1 MDKIIDFELE
11 NKARKAKE
19 RIEEETGR
27 KVSEKGMELLRQKI
41 LKADE
46 MEQIR
51 SNRIEQRRKNLKKA
65 GIGAIA
71 LGGVVVGVAGNV
83 MKDYSIEENSNEP
96 PVKQETEVS
105 DETPKD
111 MVEEN
116 TIVQEIV
123 EQYNAKYPEMPIQEE
138 DVGILEYR
146 PNYLIKQTNEDKSI
160 TYIYDAKMTE
170 SGLKENQETV
180 YSKENNFLEK
190 DGYDT
195 EGIYTVVNKK
205 DNTILTTVANLDNYI
220 VEIEALSVFAPDN
233 QEYTKSDKQIHFN
246 LDGVDGA
253 NIYIDLKDKV
263 NKILEARNNEQKEE
277 KGYEIGD

>member
-19 RIEEETGR
+19 RIEEKTGR

-51 SNRIEQRRKNLKKA
+51 SNRMEQRRKNLKKA

-105 DETPKD
+105 EETPKD
-111 MVEEN
+111 MIEEN
-116 TIVQEIV
+116 IIVQEIV
-123 EQYNAKYPEMPIQEE
+123 EQYNVSYPETPIKEE
-138 DVGILEYR
+138 DIGILEYR
-146 PNYLIKQTNEDKSI
+146 PKYLIEQTNEDESI
-160 TYIYDAKMTE
+160 SYIYDAKMTE
-170 SGLKENQETV
+170 SGLKENQKTV
-180 YSKENNFLEK
+180 YNKEYGILEK
-190 DGYDT
+190 DGYHT
-195 EGIYTVVNKK
+195 EGIYTVVNKQ

-233 QEYTKSDKQIHFN
+233 QEYRKGDKQIHFN

-253 NIYIDLKDKV
+253 NVYIDLKDKV

-277 KGYEIGD
+277 QGYEIGD